1 MLEISIC
8 QQLADFELDI
18 AIKLN
23 SFHVLAIY
31 GASGS
36 GKSTLLRQIAGL
48 ERTTRGQIIYQDN
61 IWQSD
66 KIFVRPETRKI
77 GMVFQEPYLFP
88 HLNVEDNL
96 LFADKKVEIAQFE
109 QIISDL
115 ELEKLLQRMPNKL
128 SGGEKQKVAL
138 ARALLTKPQ
147 LLLLDE
153 PFAAIDQATSLFLI
167 DYLQQLDIPQILVSH
182 SSHEVLRSA
191 DYVIHLANGKIIKSG
206 MLNQMLSSLAGYTQ
220 YHLILNVV
228 ATNHL
233 SAGVVLTTTI
243 GNIFCPIWQVAQIT
257 RRLLLNTMS
266 MTINTAEVRNGLAAS
281 IVAIKNLVS
290 YSELTCQ
297 FVTGIQIIIPI
308 SQSADQQQLYY
319 VGQTIYLTGF
329 HLEFV

>member
-66 KIFVRPETRKI
+66 KIFVRPEKRKI

-109 QIISDL
+109 QIIRDL

-228 ATNHL
+228 ATNQL
-233 SAGVVLTTTI
+233 SAGVVLTTAI
-243 GNIFCPIWQVAQIT
+243 GNIFCPAWQVAQIT

-266 MTINTAEVRNGLAAS
+266 MTIATAEVRNGLVAS

-297 FVTGIQIIIPI
+297 FVTGIQIVIPI